1 MSTLKD
7 QTMNQLKDQ
16 QNLFNQK
23 LLKKVNQVNKKK
35 KLLKFHNI
43 KLSLFF
49 YLASHQRSRNAPKST
64 NERASESVEVVRNRN
79 SRNQHDNRPQEAEE
93 SCDSGKKWVWIRDI
107 LVVYRLNFFL
117 FLMFLSHSTLLSKQW
132 NLVFK

>member
-1 MSTLKD
+1 MLTLKD

-23 LLKKVNQVNKKK
+23 LLKKVNQVNKNK

-49 YLASHQRSRNAPKST
+49 YLASHQRSRNAPRST
-64 NERASESVEVVRNRN
+64 NERVNESVEVVRNRN

-93 SCDSGKKWVWIRDI
+93 SCDSGKKCVWIRVI
-107 LVVYRLNFFL
+107 LIVYRSNFFL
-117 FLMFLSHSTLLSKQW
+117 LLFFISFNSSIKTMKSC
-132 NLVFK
+132 L